1 MRWEPADVDQPDYYW
16 QNFNT
21 ILRWVRH
28 HHDTLLDEE
37 TRLTLARYELLNTDA
52 QKLWIRLSSRRGQQ
66 FRGDAL
72 SYSEINLDRALAAL
86 EREGWLNV
94 YHKIDS
100 PEGLELLKRAE
111 LLQLARENGCTL
123 SASAKKADILEALRA
138 CPTPWLVAA
147 QLQWYALTQQANFD
161 RLSLL
166 FFGNAHQ
173 DLTEFIKTALG
184 HVRYE
189 TYTIRPK
196 SLFNSSEDVANYH
209 AMSAFRQR
217 YSDTEGLTERIR
229 IIRDWYKRAANH
241 QGWKKFRGA
250 YSRLCNK
257 LARDC
262 ERADALDDALKIY
275 QQSFRP
281 PARERMA
288 RIYRKQGNNKQAY
301 STLNQMAKD
310 PWNDPEHAIA
320 EQLLSRWFAEPS
332 TTSVE
337 PETHYLSF
345 ASRGT
350 SIEAETLTYFEQ
362 QGWQGGHHEN
372 TIPQTLFGILF
383 WDVIFEDIEG
393 AFVHP
398 FQRGPRDLNSHEF
411 YHRREASIKK
421 RLDEIKHSPD
431 TVTQRITQVI
441 DEKIG
446 LANPFIYWP
455 GVDKSALTNWW
466 LRLQGQQW
474 AAIFERIARD
484 VHNNRAGFP
493 DLWLY
498 RDKQVML
505 IEVKGPGDTLRPNQI
520 RWLRAL
526 NEIGVN
532 ANLALVKLG

>member
-28 HHDTLLDEE
+28 HHDALLDHE
-37 TRLTLARYELLNTDA
+37 TRLTLTHYEALNTDA

-66 FRGDAL
+66 FRGDSL
-72 SYSEINLDRALAAL
+72 NYPEINLTRAITAL
-86 EREGWLNV
+86 EHVGWLSV
-94 YHKIDS
+94 HHRIDS

-123 SASAKKADILEALRA
+123 AASTKKADILAALLA
-138 CPTPWLVAA
+138 CPAPWSAA
-147 QLQWYALTQQANFD
+147 IQCHWYALTQQANFD

-184 HVRYE
+184 HVHYE
-189 TYTIRPK
+189 TYRIRPK
-196 SLFNSSEDVANYH
+196 SLFSSSEDVADYH

-217 YSDTEGLTERIR
+217 YSDTEGLTERMR
-229 IIRDWYKRAANH
+229 VIRDWCERSSDY
-241 QGWKKFRGA
+241 QGWKQFRGTF
-250 YSRLCNK
+250 SRLCNK

-262 ERADALDDALKIY
+262 ERADALDDALLIY

-288 RIYRKQGNNKQAY
+288 RIYRKQANNEQAH
-301 STLNQMAKD
+301 STLIRMVED

-337 PETHYLSF
+337 PETHHLSF

-372 TIPQTLFGILF
+372 TIPQTLFGIIF
-383 WDVIFEDIEG
+383 WDIVFEDIEG

-411 YHRREASIKK
+411 YHRRETLIQQ
-421 RLDEIKHSPD
+421 RLDEIQHAPD
-431 TVTQRITQVI
+431 TVIQRIEHVI
-441 DEKIG
+441 AEKSG
-446 LANPFIYWP
+446 RANPFIYWP
-455 GVDKSALTNWW
+455 GVDKNELIDWW
-466 LRLQGQQW
+466 LRLKGRQW
-474 AAIFERIARD
+474 ATIFERIARD

-498 RDKQVML
+498 RDQQVML
-505 IEVKGPGDTLRPNQI
+505 VEVKGPGDTLRPNQI

-526 NEIGVN
+526 NEIDVN
-532 ANLALVKLG
+532 ASLALVKLG

>member
-1 MRWEPADVDQPDYYW
+1 MSNAM
-16 QNFNT
+16 
-21 ILRWVRH
+21 
-28 HHDTLLDEE
+28 
-37 TRLTLARYELLNTDA
+37 A
-52 QKLWIRLSSRRGQQ
+52 SR
-66 FRGDAL
+66 
-72 SYSEINLDRALAAL
+72 
-86 EREGWLNV
+86 
-94 YHKIDS
+94 
-100 PEGLELLKRAE
+100 
-111 LLQLARENGCTL
+111 T
-123 SASAKKADILEALRA
+123 
-138 CPTPWLVAA
+138 

-310 PWNDPEHAIA
+310 PWNDPETL
-320 EQLLSRWFAEPS
+320 LLSNYCH
-332 TTSVE
+332 VGL
-337 PETHYLSF
+337 LSLRHSKSSLKLPF
-345 ASRGT
+345 KLCIKGT
-350 SIEAETLTYFEQ
+350 S
-362 QGWQGGHHEN
+362 
-372 TIPQTLFGILF
+372 
-383 WDVIFEDIEG
+383 
-393 AFVHP
+393 
-398 FQRGPRDLNSHEF
+398 
-411 YHRREASIKK
+411 
-421 RLDEIKHSPD
+421 
-431 TVTQRITQVI
+431 
-441 DEKIG
+441 
-446 LANPFIYWP
+446 
-455 GVDKSALTNWW
+455 
-466 LRLQGQQW
+466 
-474 AAIFERIARD
+474 
-484 VHNNRAGFP
+484 
-493 DLWLY
+493 
-498 RDKQVML
+498 
-505 IEVKGPGDTLRPNQI
+505 
-520 RWLRAL
+520 
-526 NEIGVN
+526 
-532 ANLALVKLG
+532 